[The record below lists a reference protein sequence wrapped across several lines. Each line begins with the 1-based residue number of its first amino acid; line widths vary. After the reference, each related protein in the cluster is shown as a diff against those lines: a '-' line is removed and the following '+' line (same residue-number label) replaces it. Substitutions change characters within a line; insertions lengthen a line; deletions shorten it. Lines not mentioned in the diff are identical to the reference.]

1 MFRKSLSL
9 LMALVMALALVPT
22 VAFAATPPTTIKAPK
37 NIGTTFYYNACW
49 FVTTMSAQDDLR
61 AILSQTAEE
70 RGYSVQV
77 NAQVDFK
84 IDSGDWH
91 YTSEWD
97 TDPMKYATAYYNNIN
112 EVSAQRFG
120 KFIGAAGRIN
130 YKYLFP
136 DDPQLSEDNV
146 GEWLKSHTVT
156 TRARYMLSFNGGSA
170 VFSDWSETYTVTGKA
185 PVDFKGI
192 INSSKP
198 TLTSSALE
206 YYAGKPQ
213 MNVLFTEP
221 SDAIQKLSAA
231 AGGTILTEVW
241 LRKDG
246 DKEFKKIGDWSM
258 NEEKIAIDVGAYF
271 PGTSQKEFDAA
282 KYEVRTRYVFRSSNY
297 FPAYEDVFYY
307 SPFSNIIAYNMPAW
321 ADASAWATDTLKKAD
336 ELGLIPDVL
345 KGADLKKPI
354 TRKEFA
360 AVCVKIYENLSGTMT
375 TPFSPNP
382 FTDTNDTEVLK
393 AYNFGLMVGTAA
405 DKFSPDTILNRE
417 QAATALTN
425 VLKRNLPGWQK
436 GVTYTLNFTQPAKF
450 ADDAKISDWAKP
462 SVYFM
467 AANGIIAGT
476 GNNMFSP
483 RATTSAEEAVNY
495 ASATREQALVIAV
508 RMVENLKGK
517 TLDYTQGGGSTTP
530 EQPTQPSGNNS
541 LAGTVWSKYPDS
553 MDWWYEKM
561 DGIEGIIPR
570 GRSYANSWIFNND
583 GTFVLT
589 MRWLTGYGTA
599 YQMGGVLVTRGKYQ
613 VINDTQFKLTDMS
626 TNRTTGPYYGD
637 VTGWFAEK
645 GEINCEYQ
653 FFTDEDGEGIK
664 IKMDGVG
671 IIVKDSPLGEYDNTW
686 SNYWKRT
693 Y

>member
-467 AANGIIAGT
+467 VANGIISGMP
-476 GNNMFSP
+476 NNIFAP
-483 RATTSAEEAVNY
+483 KNTTSAEQAANY
-495 ASATREQALVIAV
+495 ASATREQALVLGV
-508 RMVENLKGK
+508 KMVENLKGK
-517 TLDYTQGGGSTTP
+517 TIDFSQSAPSQTQTGGLTLADIVKAAETAGYTVYYSEMTRDVSKEKDYQNLTDRCLIEIVIKAADGSFSLNQTVEIFECKTAADA
-530 EQPTQPSGNNS
+530 QANS
-541 LAGTVWSKYPDS
+541 KLQPDS
-553 MDWWYEKM
+553 ALT
-561 DGIEGIIPR
+561 
-570 GRSYANSWIFNND
+570 YAYAVSDIF
-583 GTFVLT
+583 FVPYLAQPQANAQKAK
-589 MRWLTGYGTA
+589 LDC
-599 YQMGGVLVTRGKYQ
+599 
-613 VINDTQFKLTDMS
+613 INALLQ
-626 TNRTTGPYYGD
+626 GQP
-637 VTGWFAEK
+637 
-645 GEINCEYQ
+645 
-653 FFTDEDGEGIK
+653 IK
-664 IKMDGVG
+664 PADLLS
-671 IIVKDSPLGEYDNTW
+671 VK
-686 SNYWKRT
+686 
-693 Y
+693 